1 MNFNLLI
8 AGVGGQGNLFASSI
22 LAHYFINS
30 GYQVGAVETIGA
42 AQRGGSVVSHLR
54 VSDSEI
60 YSPLI
65 PAGKVDLL
73 MGFETLEMLRH
84 FRMLGADGVY
94 LHNDFK
100 EPTVL
105 CNMELDAYPSDEVIA
120 AALGES
126 GKEGY
131 TIRATECARKIGDSL
146 LTNVVMLGALCQLSP
161 LLNGGGVKEVLD
173 SRSPP
178 KARELNLKA
187 FDAGASLVLEAMRNA
202 KQGK

>member
-1 MNFNLLI
+1 MNLNILI

-22 LAHYFINS
+22 LANYFINN
-30 GYQVGAVETIGA
+30 GYKVGAVETIGA

-54 VSDSEI
+54 VTDSDI

-65 PAGKVDLL
+65 PAGKVDIL

-94 LHNDFK
+94 LLNDFK

-105 CNMELDAYPSDEVIA
+105 CNMELDAYPSDEIIA
-120 AALGES
+120 AALRQS
-126 GKEGY
+126 GKRGY
-131 TIRATECARKIGDSL
+131 TIKATECARQIGDSL

-161 LLNGGGVKEVLD
+161 LLSDEGVKQVLA
-173 SRSPP
+173 SRSPA

-187 FDAGASLVLEAMRNA
+187 FEAGSSLVLEAMR
-202 KQGK
+202 QS